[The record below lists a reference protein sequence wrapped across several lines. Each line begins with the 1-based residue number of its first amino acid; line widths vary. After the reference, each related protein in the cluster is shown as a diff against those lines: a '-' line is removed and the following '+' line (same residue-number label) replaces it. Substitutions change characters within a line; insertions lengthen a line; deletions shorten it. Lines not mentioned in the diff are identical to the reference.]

1 MGRRTALADVA
12 ADGNT
17 RVGYAPSISNIA
29 APTTP
34 ELNAG
39 ILLHSVITPDG
50 LMGFEPETADV
61 DAGALDSTFDT
72 VNIGR
77 DSFSGTGLRMKK
89 QNPTASDT
97 AYNTLTRGTA
107 GFIVIRRDM
116 LASTAWASAQKVEV
130 YPIICGQTKRLSPE
144 ANTLSRYEVP
154 VKITSTPE
162 LRATIA

>member
-1 MGRRTALADVA
+1 MADVSS
-12 ADGNT
+12 DGNT
-17 RVGYAPSISNIA
+17 RSAYVPSIANIA
-29 APTTP
+29 APTTT

-39 ILLHSVITPDG
+39 ILLQSVITADG

-61 DAGALDSTFDT
+61 DTSALDSTFDT

-107 GFIVIRRDM
+107 GFIVIRRDV
-116 LASTAWASAQKVEV
+116 ASTTAWASTQKVEV
-130 YPIICGQTKRLSPE
+130 YPIICGQTKRLTPE
-144 ANTLSRYEVP
+144 ANTVARYEVP
-154 VKITSTPE
+154 TKITSTPE
-162 LRATIA
+162 LRATVA